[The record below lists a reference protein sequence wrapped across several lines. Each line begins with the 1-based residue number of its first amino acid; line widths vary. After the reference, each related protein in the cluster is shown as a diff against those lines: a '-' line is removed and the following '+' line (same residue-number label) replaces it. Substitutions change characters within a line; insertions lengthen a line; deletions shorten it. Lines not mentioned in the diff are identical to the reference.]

1 MRAAPVNSSRRYS
14 GAPSAFSGNVRP
26 LWQTSRMAEFTV
38 SASDFRSHLSRIASC
53 VAFRE
58 DRCLISRHGHDLV
71 ALVSW
76 EDLQFLRKHR
86 PVPSLGGAAELPL
99 PIAAHFAPRPH
110 PPGAHEERLPDPQ
123 SMSLVEVQALYDQ
136 LKNRW
141 HSMAVSDWV
150 VRAARLLG
158 SSAGAT
164 QPASAAPPS

>member
-1 MRAAPVNSSRRYS
+1 
-14 GAPSAFSGNVRP
+14 
-26 LWQTSRMAEFTV
+26 MAEFTV
-38 SASDFRSHLSRIASC
+38 SASDFRSHVSRVANC

-58 DRCLISRHGHDLV
+58 DRCLISRHGRDLV

-86 PVPSLGGAAELPL
+86 PVPSLGGKASAPL

-123 SMSLVEVQALYDQ
+123 TMSLLEVQVLYEQ

-150 VRAARLLG
+150 VRAAKVLG
-158 SSAGAT
+158 RGAAGT
-164 QPASAAPPS
+164 QPAGASPPS

>member
-1 MRAAPVNSSRRYS
+1 
-14 GAPSAFSGNVRP
+14 
-26 LWQTSRMAEFTV
+26 MAEFTV
-38 SASDFRSHLSRIASC
+38 SASDFRSHLSRVASC

-58 DRCLISRHGHDLV
+58 DRCLVSRHGHELV

-86 PVPSLGGAAELPL
+86 PVPSLGGKTDCPM

-110 PPGAHEERLPDPQ
+110 APGAHEERLPDPQ
-123 SMSLVEVQALYDQ
+123 TMTLVEVQVLYDQ

-150 VRAARLLG
+150 VRAARLLHDN
-158 SSAGAT
+158 AGAP
-164 QPASAAPPS
+164 QVAAASPPS

>member
-1 MRAAPVNSSRRYS
+1 
-14 GAPSAFSGNVRP
+14 
-26 LWQTSRMAEFTV
+26 MAEFTL
-38 SASDFRSHLSRIASC
+38 SATDFRTHISRVANC

-86 PVPSLGGAAELPL
+86 PVPSLAEKGELALPTAARFVPQ
-99 PIAAHFAPRPH
+99 RRT
-110 PPGAHEERLPDPQ
+110 PGPHEERLPDPQ
-123 SMSLVEVQALYDQ
+123 TMSLLEVQVLYEQ

-150 VRAARLLG
+150 VRAAKILQRKSG
-158 SSAGAT
+158 SAL
-164 QPASAAPPS
+164 PASAAPPS